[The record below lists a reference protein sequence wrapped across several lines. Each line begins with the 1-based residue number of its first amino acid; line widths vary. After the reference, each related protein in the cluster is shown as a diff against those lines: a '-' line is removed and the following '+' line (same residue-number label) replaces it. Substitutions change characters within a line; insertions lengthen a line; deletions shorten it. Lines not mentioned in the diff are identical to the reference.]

1 MKYLFLLIA
10 FTIPSIT
17 FGAFNV
23 IQSSSTHALGF
34 DIEDIDLTG
43 ISSGEIR
50 VYAPGSRGTTNRSTS
65 CATYSFTTMNPSGDN
80 NDIFVSIRPQNQM
93 YIPFTTTANFT
104 TAQVLNFYNCI
115 ARGTHYVALF
125 NNITDTSPEAS
136 DTIYLEQE
144 ALDHRSVFVIIFLI
158 GALLAV
164 LRPVISKL
172 TLR

>member
-1 MKYLFLLIA
+1 MKYLFL
-10 FTIPSIT
+10 IPFFFFPLT
-17 FGAFNV
+17 AHAFNV
-23 IQSSSTHALGF
+23 IQASSTHALGF

-50 VYAPGSRGTTNRSTS
+50 VYAPGSRGTMNRSTS

-93 YIPFTTTANFT
+93 YVPFTTSANFT

-125 NNITDTSPEAS
+125 SNISDTSAEAS
-136 DTIYLEQE
+136 DTIYLEQYP
-144 ALDHRSVFVIIFLI
+144 LDLRSTIILLFLV
-158 GALLAV
+158 GAMLAV